1 MVNKNILKIR
11 KKLDKLDNHLLN
23 LIKSREHLVNQVLK
37 NKKYKKDIVD
47 KKRIA
52 VIIKNI
58 RKKSIS
64 RKIDPKITKTIWIS
78 MIKILCNNHLM
89 RSNACCNYIIIIFFQ
104 IF

>member
-1 MVNKNILKIR
+1 MINKNILKIR

-23 LIKSREHLVNQVLK
+23 LIKKREYLVKQVLK

-58 RKKSIS
+58 KKKSILK
-64 RKIDPKITKTIWIS
+64 KIDTKITKTIWIS
-78 MIKILCNNHLM
+78 MIKAFIDYEYRNFNKK
-89 RSNACCNYIIIIFFQ
+89 
-104 IF
+104 